1 MVNLDVKEKEAE
13 KLEENKVE
21 EQKVEI
27 PKELSLNL
35 NNKKNGKKWGIIIA
49 TIVLLLLIIMF
60 STIFALIN
68 VNNNKILKGIF
79 IEDIEVSDLTKE
91 ETQKMFEELI
101 SKKMENEI
109 VFKYKELET
118 PITYEAL

>member
-35 NNKKNGKKWGIIIA
+35 NNKKMGKNGG
-49 TIVLLLLIIMF
+49 
-60 STIFALIN
+60 
-68 VNNNKILKGIF
+68 
-79 IEDIEVSDLTKE
+79 
-91 ETQKMFEELI
+91 
-101 SKKMENEI
+101 
-109 VFKYKELET
+109 
-118 PITYEAL
+118 